1 MDKLNISLY
10 KECVNLYYKLHNEY
24 YEIYRD
30 NAGGKPFDIIVVEGP
45 DKVGKTT
52 YIRDRFGDN
61 RVYTVIREERKN
73 FVENI
78 DYIIGFSVIR
88 NNNMPRVFNELS
100 TGKTVVFDRYFYS
113 TIVYNLLYKIATNQN
128 IFERMDNNIYLFED
142 SLRFVFMMAYY
153 VFPSEVIF
161 LRRQVAELN
170 PYDPYERNYDY
181 SLLIKIYNDVLND
194 EKIKYV
200 KIKKL

>member
-1 MDKLNISLY
+1 MDKLNLPLY
-10 KECVNLYYKLHNEY
+10 KECINLYYKLHNEY
-24 YEIYRD
+24 YEIYRE

-52 YIRDRFGDN
+52 YIRDRFGDS
-61 RVYTVIREERKN
+61 RMYTVIREERKN

-113 TIVYNLLYKIATNQN
+113 TIVYNLLYKIVTNQN

-153 VFPSEVIF
+153 VFPSEIVF
-161 LRRQVAELN
+161 LRKQVAELN
-170 PYDPYERNYDY
+170 PYDPYERSYDY

-194 EKIKYV
+194 EKIKHI